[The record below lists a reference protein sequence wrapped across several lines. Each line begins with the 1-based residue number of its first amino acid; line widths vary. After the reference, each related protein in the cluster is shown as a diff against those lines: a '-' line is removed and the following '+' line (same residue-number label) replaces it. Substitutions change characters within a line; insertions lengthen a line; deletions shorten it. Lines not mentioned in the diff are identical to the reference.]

1 MSEFFFLFKDSL
13 ITESITLWNGSEDY
27 CPLHFL
33 SDGRR
38 LVQMT
43 GSGRGSRKAGVTGS
57 LDNLFLEEPSSLQC
71 RNNRVLHHEHC
82 HVTEK

>member
-1 MSEFFFLFKDSL
+1 MIDGEKSKMDLRCQRFFFLFKDSL

-43 GSGRGSRKAGVTGS
+43 GSGRGSRKAGGHRQS
-57 LDNLFLEEPSSLQC
+57 GQFIS
-71 RNNRVLHHEHC
+71 
-82 HVTEK
+82 